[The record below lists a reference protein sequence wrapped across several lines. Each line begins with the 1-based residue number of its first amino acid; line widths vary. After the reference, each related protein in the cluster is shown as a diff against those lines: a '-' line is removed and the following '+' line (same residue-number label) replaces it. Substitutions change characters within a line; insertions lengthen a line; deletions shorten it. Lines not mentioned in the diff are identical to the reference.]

1 MKEKVTHL
9 ENKISIMEEQKGM
22 LRDEMLNK
30 KMEELKESHEE
41 NINEMREEYENK
53 IQEIEATV
61 ETLRK

>member
-1 MKEKVTHL
+1 
-9 ENKISIMEEQKGM
+9 MEEQKGM

-41 NINEMREEYENK
+41 SINEMREEYENK

>member
-1 MKEKVTHL
+1 
-9 ENKISIMEEQKGM
+9 MEEQKGM